1 MRHKE
6 QAASGG
12 GRSPEPDA
20 GTRTRK
26 NWTAQRKTE
35 VVMRLLRGE
44 GLEELLRECKV
55 SAADISQW
63 RDDFIFAGKTA
74 MKSRKHDPLNDK
86 LSAAERKIG
95 DLTMRLEVA
104 KELLKKSVR
113 KGGRSETVAC

>member
-20 GTRTRK
+20 GMRTRK
-26 NWTAQRKTE
+26 NWTAQRKAE

-44 GLEELLRECKV
+44 GLEELSRECKV
-55 SAADISQW
+55 SAADISRW
-63 RDDFIFAGKTA
+63 RDDFIFAGKTSL
-74 MKSRKHDPLNDK
+74 KSRKPDPLDDK

-104 KELLKKSVR
+104 KELLKKKR
-113 KGGRSETVAC
+113 AEGWKK